1 MATDILKVI
10 SIMALIFGIN
20 LGFQDAAA
28 RRRFKNTNQPL
39 NYDSMIIHRYD
50 SLLEHTTNYRDGK
63 KEGKEQ
69 QESSRAESQ
78 DKDSLE

>member
-1 MATDILKVI
+1 MLKVI
-10 SIMALIFGIN
+10 SVMSLIFGIN